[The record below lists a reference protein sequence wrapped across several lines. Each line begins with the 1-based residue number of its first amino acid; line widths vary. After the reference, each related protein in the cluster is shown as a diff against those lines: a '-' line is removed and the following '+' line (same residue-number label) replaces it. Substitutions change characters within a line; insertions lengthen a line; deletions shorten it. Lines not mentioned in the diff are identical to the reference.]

1 MRTQRFTATLR
12 LLCVLM
18 LAFAVAAGPCQAC
31 FDAPVKVSAHGCC
44 PSQKNAPQHQH
55 NSSCSDV
62 QVAVEHSK
70 STLVEIVADAAPVV
84 GLHHTLVQAPELGAL
99 ETRLASS
106 HTPLLISV
114 LRI

>member
-1 MRTQRFTATLR
+1 
-12 LLCVLM
+12 M

-31 FDAPVKVSAHGCC
+31 FDAPAKSPAHGCC
-44 PSQKNAPQHQH
+44 PSQKDTAQHQH

-62 QVAVEHSK
+62 QVAVERSK
-70 STLVEIVADAAPVV
+70 PILEMAAAEAAPVV
-84 GLHHTLVQAPELGAL
+84 ELHRGLVPLPAFGTLEA
-99 ETRLASS
+99 RLAPS